1 MMEGEATGGAPLAV
15 SPVVT
20 STMDSQTF
28 DAMSQALIDA
38 GIMSQEEVA
47 VERAAMEAGDGSQ
60 ATPVLTPMHNGQ
72 TTTLDD
78 VAFAG
83 AISPMEYNF
92 GNLTP
97 PHGSVTDPDYQAFEY
112 GLRHSLHEAGIPPGV
127 GNEFAR
133 LIYQSLAKPMDAT
146 AIELE
151 RRSTIGQ
158 LSKMWGNDFDRNLA
172 AANAVIDSM
181 GQGAPLMKQVL
192 QNGLGNNAWLI
203 ASMFNIAQARGLV
216 R

>member
-1 MMEGEATGGAPLAV
+1 MDGEAAPMAV
-15 SPVVT
+15 APVVT
-20 STMDSQTF
+20 TSTDTATF
-28 DAMSQALIDA
+28 DIMAEALIA
-38 GIMSQEEVA
+38 HGIMSPEEVA
-47 VERAAMEAGDGSQ
+47 LERAANEAGDGSQ
-60 ATPVLTPMHNGQ
+60 ATPVLTPMVQGQ
-72 TTTLDD
+72 TSSLDD

-112 GLRHSLHEAGIPPGV
+112 GVRYSLHEAGIPPGI

-133 LIYQSLAKPMDAT
+133 LIYQSMSKPMDET

-181 GQGAPLMKQVL
+181 GPGAEMMKSVL
-192 QNGLGNNAWLI
+192 QLGLGNNSWLI
-203 ASMFNIAQARGLV
+203 CSLFNVAQARGLV